1 MNKEQMPK
9 PASYG
14 RRRLDARQL
23 TVIGLLA
30 AVTIILGISGF
41 GLIRIPPI
49 NFTILHIP
57 TLIGALV
64 EGPRV
69 GMFIG
74 LIFGGYSLV
83 QNLMTPN
90 LMSFAFINPIVS
102 VLPRMLIGPIAYYM
116 FKAIPIKSSVVRIV
130 ISLFVTTLLHT
141 IMVMGLIYIIYA
153 EPYAIATGK
162 PIDQVLNI
170 ILGVAIFHGSL
181 EAAGAVIIGAPI
193 VVALR
198 AKLKK

>member
-1 MNKEQMPK
+1 MTKEQMTK
-9 PASYG
+9 PSPYG
-14 RRRLDARQL
+14 RRRFNARQL

-30 AVTIILGISGF
+30 AVTIILGVSGF

-83 QNLMTPN
+83 QNLMAPN
-90 LMSFAFINPIVS
+90 IMSFAFINPIVS
-102 VLPRMLIGPIAYYM
+102 ILPRMFIGPIAYYI
-116 FKAIPIKSSVVRIV
+116 FKAIPLKSSVVRII

-153 EPYAIATGK
+153 EPYAAATGK
-162 PIDQVLNI
+162 PLDQVLNI

-181 EAAGAVIIGAPI
+181 EAAGAVLIGTPI

-198 AKLKK
+198 AKLNK